1 VLTRGPVRWSQGKIQ
16 SVWYGNT
23 LRSGIPS
30 AFAARSAAVLMFVVG
45 SLYLALVAQP
55 PVPQDSDIL
64 QAATGAA
71 CMLAGVLVWRLP
83 WARWSSRAT
92 LWLIPV
98 GLTCVALG
106 NVTGGRNPWDWSA
119 FFLLVFV
126 WIGICQ
132 KPGTSVRALPLF
144 VVAYGGPLLVTEQ
157 TSAVALTGLLFVGV
171 VCAVTGE
178 SVAWV
183 TMHWRRAESQLG
195 ALMSNLPG
203 MAYNCIADSQWTM
216 RFVSAGCEAL
226 TGYPPRALIG
236 NATVSYADLVWADDR
251 AALRAD
257 IEAAIAAGSS
267 WTCTYRIVTAGGET
281 RWVWERGQAVDGDE
295 AVADARVLEG
305 FIQDVTAQRKAE
317 ERLTDAA
324 LEWRQTFDA
333 MHDSVAV
340 LDARGVVLRCNK
352 ATTEL
357 ADLAFDRVI
366 GGHCFEA
373 FHGTADFGADC
384 PHQRARA
391 SGHSESSVLQQGD
404 RWLRVTFEPVVDAAG
419 GFAGGIH
426 VVSDIS
432 ELKGAEQR
440 LIASLAKVKSLSE
453 EIIATIAGIVEFR
466 DPYTAGHQQ
475 RVSELGAAIAAQL
488 GLDDDAVAGVRV
500 AGLVHDVGKIVVP
513 AEILNRPGRLSE
525 TEFMLIK
532 EHAQTGF
539 EILRAIDFPWPVA
552 EVARQHHE
560 RLDRSG
566 YPQALGGDEIL
577 LEARIIAVADVV
589 EAMASDRPYR
599 AALGTDAALAE
610 IEAGSGAGYDE
621 AVVAA
626 CKAVLEAG
634 IVTIGELAAL

>member
-1 VLTRGPVRWSQGKIQ
+1 MQRLLRWTHTKIQ
-16 SVWYGNT
+16 SVWDGNAY
-23 LRSGIPS
+23 RAGVSPV
-30 AFAARSAAVLMFVVG
+30 FAARSAAVLLFVG
-45 SLYLALVAQP
+45 GLLYLALVAQP
-55 PVPQDSDIL
+55 PVPQDSDAL
-64 QAATGAA
+64 QAATGVVCIVVGA
-71 CMLAGVLVWRLP
+71 LAWRLP

-98 GLTCVALG
+98 ALACIACG
-106 NVTGGRNPWDWSA
+106 NVTGGRNPWDWSP
-119 FFLLVFV
+119 FFLLLFV

-132 KPGTSVRALPLF
+132 KPWTSVRVLPLF
-144 VVAYGGPLLVTEQ
+144 VVAYGAPLLATRQ
-157 TSAVALTGLLFVGV
+157 TSAVALTSLLFVGA
-171 VCAVTGE
+171 VCAVIGE

-183 TMHWRRAESQLG
+183 TLHWRRAESKLG
-195 ALMSNLPG
+195 TLMNNLPG
-203 MAYNCIADSQWTM
+203 MAYNCVADERWTM
-216 RFVSAGCEAL
+216 RFVSAGCQSL
-226 TGYPPRALIG
+226 TGYKPQDLID
-236 NATVSYADLVWADDR
+236 NATVSYADLVYGDDR
-251 AALRAD
+251 AGLRAD

-267 WTCTYRIVTAGGET
+267 WTCTYRIVSAEGRV
-281 RWVWERGQAVDGDE
+281 RWVWERGEAVDSDG
-295 AVADARVLEG
+295 AAAGARVLEG
-305 FIQDVTAQRKAE
+305 FIQDVTDQREAE

-324 LEWRQTFDA
+324 IEWRQTFDA

-340 LDARGVVLRCNK
+340 LDAQGVVLRCNK

-357 ADLAFDRVI
+357 ADLGFDRVI

-384 PHQRARA
+384 PHQRALV

-404 RWLRVTFEPVVDAAG
+404 RWLRVTFEPVVDAG
-419 GFAGGIH
+419 GDFAGGIH

-432 ELKGAEQR
+432 ELKAAEQR
-440 LIASLAKVKSLSE
+440 LIASLAKVKSLGE
-453 EIIATIAGIVEFR
+453 EVIATIASIVEIR

-475 RVSELGAAIAAQL
+475 RVSELGAAIAEQL
-488 GLDDDAVAGVRV
+488 GLDADTIAGVRV

-513 AEILNRPGRLSE
+513 AEILNRPGQLSD

-566 YPQALGGDEIL
+566 YPQGLSGDEIL
-577 LEARIIAVADVV
+577 TEARIIAV
-589 EAMASDRPYR
+589 
-599 AALGTDAALAE
+599 LGTDAALAE
-610 IEAGSGAGYDE
+610 IERGSGVLYDE

-626 CKAVLEAG
+626 CKVVLESG
-634 IVTIGELAAL
+634 GVTIGHAIDLSPAP